1 MSRLVSK
8 LRGLIQN
15 KFLRDTGTL
24 QLGAMLVAGGNFLSA
39 VGLAFLLGSARQ
51 GEFYVAVS
59 LYSFLW
65 FLVNLGLVAVTVSHV
80 SAALAKGDRDE
91 AASWLAYLLKAYAIL
106 GAGVAAAAILVLPWA
121 AEHLVESRREVGLY
135 AAFLAFTPFFDL
147 PRVVAGAGF
156 QATRSMVPLAQSDNA
171 FELVRVFLV
180 LLGALLTGD
189 LRGPVIG
196 SLAAS
201 VIGSFLAHALYVREC
216 RGEHQLLPRPAEIL
230 RHVRDVPLRKGLAL
244 GLRMGAVQNL
254 NAMGVQILPA
264 LLLQRFG
271 SSSWVAYLRISQRIM
286 NVPLMLMQ
294 AISRTALPVFSE
306 LAGAKD
312 MRRMCHA
319 YFRTSIYSGLTIG
332 AGILAFLPFL
342 PFVLEH
348 AFPEDFREPIR
359 TICWILTPGYIVLSF
374 SIANDTFYLVTRTLR
389 VGILVSIVGSLFNLP
404 SVALLAWAFPTVGVA
419 WGLSVMMMW
428 SLFHPGYAYYW
439 YRKNVVNGPVA
450 AAPLSEGAA

>member
-1 MSRLVSK
+1 MGLAKRLQDL
-8 LRGLIQN
+8 LRNQ
-15 KFLRDTGTL
+15 FLRDTSTL
-24 QLGAMLVAGGNFLSA
+24 QVGAMLVAGGNFLSA

-80 SAALAKGDRDE
+80 SAALAAKKRDE
-91 AASWLAYLLKAYAIL
+91 AASWLAYLLKAYGIL
-106 GAGVAAAAILVLPWA
+106 GSLVATAAVFVLPWA
-121 AEHLVESRREVGLY
+121 AEHLVEARREVGVY
-135 AAFLAFTPFFDL
+135 AGFLALTPLLDV

-156 QATRSMVPLAQSDNA
+156 QASRRMVSLAQSDNA

-196 SLAAS
+196 SLCAS
-201 VIGSFLAHALYVREC
+201 LLGSLLASALYLREC
-216 RGEHQLLPRPAEIL
+216 KEQPETMLRPGEIL
-230 RHVRDVPLRKGLAL
+230 RHVRGVPLRKGLYL

-254 NAMGVQILPA
+254 SALGVQILPA

-271 SSSWVAYLRISQRIM
+271 SSSWVAYLRISQRIL

-332 AGILAFLPFL
+332 AGILAFLPLL
-342 PFVLEH
+342 PWVLE
-348 AFPEDFREPIR
+348 ATFPEDFREPIR
-359 TICWILTPGYIVLSF
+359 TICWILTPGYMALSF
-374 SIANDTFYLVTRTLR
+374 STANDTFYLVTRTLR
-389 VGILVSIVGSLFNLP
+389 VGIVVSIVGSLFNLP
-404 SVALLAWAFPTVGVA
+404 AVALLAWAFPTVGVA
-419 WGLSVMMMW
+419 WGLTVMMFW
-428 SLFHPGYAYYW
+428 SLWHPGYAYYW
-439 YRKNVVNGPVA
+439 YRKNVVHGTGGSAPVGG
-450 AAPLSEGAA
+450 GAT